1 MKFYHITEEPIK
13 IYGLARADREKRQ
26 FWRLTADIMEK
37 LPQYQFLGK
46 RAVGGRIRFK
56 TDSPNICVRM
66 TLAQTKEDINIPLSG
81 SAGADIYLG
90 KGKDS
95 VFLGYVAPQE
105 HVLDEITTEKCFKKN
120 PNMETVTINLPRNDL
135 LLDMEVGIDDNT
147 YMEAPEEYSIVKPIV
162 FYGSSI
168 TEGGCAS
175 RVGNA
180 YTSIVCRWLDADH
193 YNFGFS
199 GSARGE
205 KEFAEYIA
213 ALPEIS
219 AFVYDYDHNA
229 ESPKQLADTH
239 EPFYRVV
246 RQAHTKI
253 PVVFM
258 SRPDVDK
265 NRADADARRS
275 IIRKTYENAVMSGD
289 NNVWFLDGGTFFGK
303 EGRTECTVDGTHP
316 NSLGFMRMAQS
327 LYPVL
332 KSAIK

>member
-13 IYGLARADREKRQ
+13 IYGLAKADREKRQ
-26 FWRLTADIMEK
+26 FWRLTPEIMEK
-37 LPQYQFLGK
+37 MPQYQFLGK

-56 TDSPNICVRM
+56 TDSAYICVRM

-105 HVLDEITTEKCFKKN
+105 HVLDEITAEKCFKKN
-120 PNMETVTINLPRNDL
+120 PNMETVTVNLPRNDL
-135 LLDMEVGIDDNT
+135 LLDMEIGIDDDAH
-147 YMEAPEEYSIVKPIV
+147 MEVPEEYSIVKPIV

-213 ALPEIS
+213 ALPEIG

-229 ESPKQLADTH
+229 ESPQQLADTH
-239 EPFYRVV
+239 EPFYKVI
-246 RQAHTKI
+246 RQAHPKI

-265 NRADADARRS
+265 NRADADARRG

-289 NNVWFLDGGTFFGK
+289 NNVWFLDGGTFFDK
-303 EGRTECTVDGTHP
+303 EGRAECTVDGTHP

-332 KSAIK
+332 ESAIK

>member
-13 IYGLARADREKRQ
+13 IYGLAKADREKRQ
-26 FWRLTADIMEK
+26 FWRLTPEIMEK

-56 TDSPNICVRM
+56 TDSVDICVRM

-105 HVLDEITTEKCFKKN
+105 HVLDEITTEKSFKKS
-120 PNMETVTINLPRNDL
+120 PNMEAVTINLPRNDH
-135 LLDMEVGIDDNT
+135 LLDMEIGIDDDAH
-147 YMEAPEEYSIVKPIV
+147 MEAPDEYSIVKPIV

-175 RVGNA
+175 RAGNA
-180 YTSIVCRWLDADH
+180 YTSIVCRWLDADY

-219 AFVYDYDHNA
+219 ALVCDYDHNA
-229 ESPKQLADTH
+229 ESTQQLADTH
-239 EPFYRVV
+239 EPFYKVI
-246 RQAHTKI
+246 RQMHPKI

-258 SRPDVDK
+258 TRPDVDK
-265 NRADADARRS
+265 DRADADARRS
-275 IIRKTYENAVMSGD
+275 IIRRTYENAVMCGD
-289 NNVWFLDGGTFFGK
+289 KNVWFLDGGTFFGN
-303 EGRTECTVDGTHP
+303 EGRAECTVDGTHP

-332 KSAIK
+332 ESAI